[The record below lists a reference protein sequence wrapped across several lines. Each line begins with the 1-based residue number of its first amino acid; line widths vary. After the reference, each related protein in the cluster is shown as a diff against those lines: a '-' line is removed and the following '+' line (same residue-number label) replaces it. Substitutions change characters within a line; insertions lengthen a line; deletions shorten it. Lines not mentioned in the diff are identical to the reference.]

1 MATLEEIRARMQANL
16 KLIQDASKAAK
27 PDDKKEDDKEGA
39 AKAKKDAYAKGQD
52 LAVKAHKAVQAM
64 HDHADKSEHV
74 EKAHKD
80 VCASAMKAMKDAC
93 KGWGGSA
100 ADEAESVDSR
110 QEGGEKAAYG
120 EAMKA
125 LGAAQ
130 AKLDAAEKLT
140 MLSLVKGGGAG
151 AGLPGADAPT
161 AQKGASA
168 GGGEPF
174 KMPSKAEL
182 EKMTDEQ
189 RNELAL
195 KSVHIDHS
203 IPIPADQFDRTGN
216 EVLMAARKL
225 AEVSA

>member
-1 MATLEEIRARMQANL
+1 MPPI
-16 KLIQDASKAAK
+16 
-27 PDDKKEDDKEGA
+27 
-39 AKAKKDAYAKGQD
+39 
-52 LAVKAHKAVQAM
+52 
-64 HDHADKSEHV
+64 
-74 EKAHKD
+74 
-80 VCASAMKAMKDAC
+80 
-93 KGWGGSA
+93 SA
-100 ADEAESVDSR
+100 AEFDRLVKQLD
-110 QEGGEKAAYG
+110 AANF
-120 EAMKA
+120 KQRDD
-125 LGAAQ
+125 AQ